1 MGLFEALKNKKEK
14 NPFSISSPLNGKI
27 IPQEEIEDK
36 VFVDE
41 AIGKGVG
48 ILVKNEMQ
56 TLVAPISGVISMI
69 FPTKHAIGIC
79 TDEGIEVLIHIGI
92 DTVKLEGNGFE
103 SYIQEGDIVKA
114 HDKLLNVN
122 LDIIKN
128 SGYSTQTM
136 MVLAQ
141 NENLNIEVY
150 PNEYANKYNEVIK
163 VKKNNRY

>member
-92 DTVKLEGNGFE
+92 NTVELNGEYFEKHIEVGQKVKRGEKLVTVDFSNIRNKGFNTTTILLVTNYNKFGNIEFKYKD
-103 SYIQEGDIVKA
+103 SLVGDII
-114 HDKLLNVN
+114 L
-122 LDIIKN
+122 
-128 SGYSTQTM
+128 
-136 MVLAQ
+136 
-141 NENLNIEVY
+141 EV
-150 PNEYANKYNEVIK
+150 EK
-163 VKKNNRY
+163 